1 MNGIMNMDKYLIGN
15 FQVVPMKILEEGLA
29 TELLI
34 TVSDELD
41 KSHRFEKCQGFL
53 DVESQLTRVGEKLD
67 SLKTSVEYIQD
78 LVNIYGLKIWYDE
91 YNKLISTYIDF
102 EWDYIRRKELP
113 DEALKWASSQNS
125 DDGVITS
132 KIKTNNLKAS
142 EGGITFLG
150 RVINV
155 LMTYSDP
162 RRYSYIPN
170 TLSFMT
176 EDCKGFSVTMNT
188 FSLVKKCIGVNGL
201 YGMDKL
207 LSFMIVSEMYT
218 IQNSIQKIIQP
229 DKQYLS
235 KEAAA
240 LGSLNKS
247 VKNIDAIYK
256 GAKKRLKTILENLIT
271 SLERIGHLVVLR
283 SLSLNELN
291 LASRKDSHKLYLLL
305 EATNQSL
312 INELNSFDNTNLRK
326 EEIDAQ
332 SAFLKQ
338 LSSLSIRLG
347 FADPIEKVYFK
358 PKPLE
363 FIPLL
368 VMYCFYYL
376 VSVSER
382 RSARSNGTRT
392 SRRSSATGRR
402 AADGTPSGSSS
413 ELRCS
418 STSTPKTPALSY
430 STTLLST

>member
-1 MNGIMNMDKYLIGN
+1 
-15 FQVVPMKILEEGLA
+15 
-29 TELLI
+29 
-34 TVSDELD
+34 
-41 KSHRFEKCQGFL
+41 
-53 DVESQLTRVGEKLD
+53 
-67 SLKTSVEYIQD
+67 
-78 LVNIYGLKIWYDE
+78 
-91 YNKLISTYIDF
+91 
-102 EWDYIRRKELP
+102 
-113 DEALKWASSQNS
+113 
-125 DDGVITS
+125 
-132 KIKTNNLKAS
+132 
-142 EGGITFLG
+142 
-150 RVINV
+150 
-155 LMTYSDP
+155 
-162 RRYSYIPN
+162 
-170 TLSFMT
+170 
-176 EDCKGFSVTMNT
+176 
-188 FSLVKKCIGVNGL
+188 
-201 YGMDKL
+201 MDKL

-392 SRRSSATGRR
+392 SR
-402 AADGTPSGSSS
+402 
-413 ELRCS
+413 
-418 STSTPKTPALSY
+418 
-430 STTLLST
+430 